1 MPPLPNK
8 SNIGAKNISVVVVV
22 AFFLSHLTV
31 MMMITSMI
39 IPYYSYHLSVPKLV
53 MFTYFVNQV
62 FISFQFL
69 KLPFLSPRKSFLLI
83 VPFED
88 YDDNGDDNDLIF
100 TMIMTTMMFLDDDE
114 DSILNPILP
123 WANSSNIGARRNREG
138 SNITA
143 AASNKSF
150 TKNI

>member
-1 MPPLPNK
+1 MLKYTEIRSQQMAFNQNTSLSNNPKIPN
-8 SNIGAKNISVVVVV
+8 N
-22 AFFLSHLTV
+22 
-31 MMMITSMI
+31 
-39 IPYYSYHLSVPKLV
+39 Y
-53 MFTYFVNQV
+53 
-62 FISFQFL
+62 
-69 KLPFLSPRKSFLLI
+69 
-83 VPFED
+83 
-88 YDDNGDDNDLIF
+88 LIF

-150 TKNI
+150 TKT